1 MVVIDLTLHRRHQS
15 SESISTSLR
24 HTLHALRFRHI
35 PLIPS
40 YYAMNRVYFFTF
52 ATANLTEAYSIPT
65 LGAMTLTT
73 AVNITTMAQ
82 KDRILAS
89 MWRSSS
95 TPTLQTL
102 PLTSRALSTMGAMVT
117 VYAQFVQRKPWEQE
131 IVRLGMNPSLATFV
145 SSASISMAAQ
155 LVSTPFHLLS
165 MDLYRYPE
173 RTWHQ
178 RLLSLTPAYPPVCIG
193 RMLRVLPAFGG
204 GGYLNEQGKRWNFG
218 GLNK

>member
-1 MVVIDLTLHRRHQS
+1 MVIDLTLHRRHQS

-24 HTLHALRFRHI
+24 YTLHALRFRQI

-52 ATANLTEAYSIPT
+52 ATANLTEAYPVPT
-65 LGAMTLTT
+65 LGAMALTT

-82 KDRILAS
+82 KDRIYAS
-89 MWRSSS
+89 MWRAPTS
-95 TPTLQTL
+95 TLQTL
-102 PLTSRALSTMGAMVT
+102 PFTSRALSTMGAMVT

-131 IVRLGMNPSLATFV
+131 LLRLGMNSSLATFV

-173 RTWHQ
+173 RTWRQ
-178 RLLSLTPAYPPVCIG
+178 RLLSLTPAYLPVCIG